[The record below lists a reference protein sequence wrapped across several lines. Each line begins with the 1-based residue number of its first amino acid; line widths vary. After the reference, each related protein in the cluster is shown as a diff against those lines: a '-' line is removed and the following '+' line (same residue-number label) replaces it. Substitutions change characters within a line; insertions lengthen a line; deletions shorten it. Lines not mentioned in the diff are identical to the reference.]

1 MNYWIFYLSKILA
14 LRYKRFKKIFLFLLK
29 KFCTIYFGHNS
40 FPFPNSSQIL
50 SQALYQ
56 PNFMLVWAKKLLPSG
71 TLWEIADFP
80 SRCQL
85 QIVSYKGM
93 RKLCPLT
100 LLTAAVLSSLWK
112 FLGVCITPVVSGGHC
127 FPWVIFQPLPSV
139 DPWPFG
145 RCLIQI
151 SFWKF
156 IFKWLSSAQISER
169 SDFFYKK
176 NTWDFEFF

>member
-1 MNYWIFYLSKILA
+1 MGTSCVLVSLSLEVVIHFLKKNPDYMNYWIFYLSKILA
-14 LRYKRFKKIFLFLLK
+14 LRYKRSKKIFLFLLK
-29 KFCTIYFGHNS
+29 NFCTIYFGHNS

-100 LLTAAVLSSLWK
+100 LLTAAALSSLWK
-112 FLGVCITPVVSGGHC
+112 SLGVCITPVVSGGHC
-127 FPWVIFQPLPSV
+127 FPGVTNHLWLLP
-139 DPWPFG
+139 
-145 RCLIQI
+145 
-151 SFWKF
+151 
-156 IFKWLSSAQISER
+156 
-169 SDFFYKK
+169 FFSL
-176 NTWDFEFF
+176 FLL